1 MHPNI
6 IDVCDAGEKS
16 GFYFLI
22 HEVEAMA
29 DNQKHQKIEIIDNF
43 IGNVE
48 LSTEEYKGEAA
59 PLDILLHGASFSPAH
74 WHKSVKGEA
83 SALMCSQAGRA

>member
-1 MHPNI
+1 MSKFGFEAQAEEGIMHPNI

-59 PLDILLHGASFSPAH
+59 PLDILLMVLHLVRRTGIR
-74 WHKSVKGEA
+74 V
-83 SALMCSQAGRA
+83 

>member
-1 MHPNI
+1 
-6 IDVCDAGEKS
+6 
-16 GFYFLI
+16 
-22 HEVEAMA
+22 MA

-59 PLDILLHGASFSPAH
+59 PLDILLMVLHLVRRTGIR
-74 WHKSVKGEA
+74 V
-83 SALMCSQAGRA
+83 

>member
-1 MHPNI
+1 MSKFGFEAQAEEGIMHPNI

-29 DNQKHQKIEIIDNF
+29 DNQKIEIIDNF

-48 LSTEEYKGEAA
+48 FLPKNIKGRQH
-59 PLDILLHGASFSPAH
+59 PWIYFFMVLH
-74 WHKSVKGEA
+74 SVRRTGI
-83 SALMCSQAGRA
+83 RV